1 MTFRGRRMVE
11 LVKNKLIFPEEMNEY
26 SSGSEY
32 APSEAQY
39 PLTIQETDLPRP
51 STSGVSNL
59 RNKTKTKVS
68 I

>member
-32 APSEAQY
+32 APQRHKPS
-39 PLTIQETDLPRP
+39 LETDLPRP

-59 RNKTKTKVS
+59 RNKTKNKS
-68 I
+68 KYLI